1 MNPAVRYSTLLS
13 LALAGLLT
21 LSMVA
26 VGSFTGAASGQT
38 VVQDDDCTFS
48 IAASDKGKN
57 WWMLSASCE
66 FSGWDFIDAR
76 GFGLR
81 GSEVISVPPECKE
94 YYEQTW
100 PGQPWRLQSHVCGP
114 TGLESTS
121 EGFQYLS
128 GAVNLKVNPKAEVPE
143 GYNARVLWVQL
154 YYKSHPGL
162 HGAGGLAAEAELKV
176 PKKWIEPTPT
186 ESPDPT
192 ETPEPTP
199 TETVPTASP
208 SPSPTGPVLVLT
220 KTVTPKK
227 VPENKTDDPTYVGE
241 AVWTVKVRNVGNAAY
256 EGELFINDRLP
267 DIWNLIPYLAE
278 AKGAMGFS
286 NLGVFFNRLLP
297 LKVLPGLEQG
307 APARVYTGKEE
318 FISGTEG
325 RYCSFTFDAGRTKS
339 GGMDAATSVDD
350 WKGLTFEDILYSK
363 SKQVHKL
370 TGSATFDCAAIGRL
384 EPGEEVVI
392 TINAWRDEK
401 DRFGDAKTNFAEAKW
416 DGGEAKAQATVELEG
431 IAMRVID
438 DIDQIAPL
446 GRGSARLMGAG
457 PGEGLYGTEEADELT
472 GTSRSDVL
480 MGHYGD
486 DILRG
491 LAGNDV
497 ISGDVGDDEIFG
509 GGGGDGLVGGS
520 GKDLIDGGDG
530 NDELIGGPDKDRL
543 IGGAGDDRIEARDGE
558 RDVVKCG
565 PGKDVAFVDKKDE
578 VKGCEKVRRK

>member
-1 MNPAVRYSTLLS
+1 V
-13 LALAGLLT
+13 
-21 LSMVA
+21 
-26 VGSFTGAASGQT
+26 
-38 VVQDDDCTFS
+38 
-48 IAASDKGKN
+48 K
-57 WWMLSASCE
+57 
-66 FSGWDFIDAR
+66 
-76 GFGLR
+76 
-81 GSEVISVPPECKE
+81 
-94 YYEQTW
+94 
-100 PGQPWRLQSHVCGP
+100 
-114 TGLESTS
+114 
-121 EGFQYLS
+121 
-128 GAVNLKVNPKAEVPE
+128 
-143 GYNARVLWVQL
+143 L
-154 YYKSHPGL
+154 YYSSHPGL
-162 HGAGGLAAEAELKV
+162 HGGGGLAAEAELKV

-438 DIDQIAPL
+438 DIDQI
-446 GRGSARLMGAG
+446 
-457 PGEGLYGTEEADELT
+457 
-472 GTSRSDVL
+472 
-480 MGHYGD
+480 
-486 DILRG
+486 
-491 LAGNDV
+491 
-497 ISGDVGDDEIFG
+497 VGDDEIFG